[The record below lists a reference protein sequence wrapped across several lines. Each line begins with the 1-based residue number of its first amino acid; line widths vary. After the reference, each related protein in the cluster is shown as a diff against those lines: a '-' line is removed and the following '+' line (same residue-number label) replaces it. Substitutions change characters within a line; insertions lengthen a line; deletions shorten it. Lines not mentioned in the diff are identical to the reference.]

1 MSLNQLISPS
11 SLSQTISC
19 RGLKV
24 ENNNI
29 SGYIPSTL
37 TVYEEFDTTATST
50 GCIEFPINFSFM
62 RIGRH
67 VTLSFEGFN
76 TSPQT
81 CSNNGTMDFNGLI
94 PARFRPEG
102 FDSCVIRVNQNGTDQ
117 AGLAQVDGT
126 TGNLRIFPAVS
137 GGTWASAQ
145 LISIQGFSCSYTVV

>member
-1 MSLNQLISPS
+1 MSLNQIISPN
-11 SLSQTISC
+11 SLNSTISC

-24 ENNNI
+24 ENNSI
-29 SGYIPSTL
+29 SGYTPSIL
-37 TVYEEFDTTATST
+37 TVYEESDTTATST

-81 CSNNGTMDFNGLI
+81 CSNNGTMNFNGLI

-102 FDSCVIRVNQNGTDQ
+102 FDTCVIRVNQNGTEQ
-117 AGLAQVDGT
+117 AGFAQIDGT
-126 TGNLRIFPAVS
+126 TGNFRIIPVLA
-137 GGTWASAQ
+137 
-145 LISIQGFSCSYTVV
+145 